1 MKSVIAAASLIMLA
15 AADHWA
21 VIVAGSSM
29 YANYRH
35 QADACHAYQVFKKK
49 GIPES
54 NIITMA
60 YDDIAHSFQ
69 NPFKG
74 KLFNKPDPN
83 GTGVDVYEGC
93 NIDYKKGDVTPANF
107 ANVLTGKGSGKVLQ
121 STADDEVFVT
131 FFDHGG
137 VGLIAFP
144 GFFGAAS
151 MHKKQLQAALQT
163 MHDNKMYKKLVF
175 YLEACESGSMFEDMN
190 IPGIYALTAAN
201 AEESSWGTY
210 CGADAH
216 VNGKNIGSCLGDLFS
231 VNWLENSDAKDT
243 TKETLETQFQAVKKL
258 TNKSHVMQFSD
269 LSFQKDYVSEYIGN
283 QDGGLQSSS
292 SISAEDRLASSVST
306 REVDLYRLYQLYNAA
321 KTGQERQQMGVELQ
335 AELAMQ
341 QAAES
346 AYRAFAKI
354 AYPGNEEKQKAARRL
369 RNKPDNMECEMSA
382 HEAFGKYCQ
391 HKFDFNSGF
400 ALQFHQVVVNVC
412 ADVANG
418 LKLTVVDA
426 AQQACSDEALLV

>member
-1 MKSVIAAASLIMLA
+1 MKSVLTAALLITLA

-54 NIITMA
+54 NIIMMA
-60 YDDIAHSFQ
+60 YDDVAHSFQ

-74 KLFNKPDPN
+74 KLFNKPDPT
-83 GTGVDVYEGC
+83 GPGVDVYEGC
-93 NIDYKKGDVTPANF
+93 KIDYTKGDVTPANF
-107 ANVLTGKGSGKVLQ
+107 ANVLTGKGSGKVLK

-144 GFFGAAS
+144 GWLGAAS

-190 IPGIYALTAAN
+190 IPGIYGVSAAN
-201 AEESSWGTY
+201 AKESSYGTY

-231 VNWLENSDAKDT
+231 VNWLEDSDAKDT
-243 TKETLETQFQAVKKL
+243 TKETLASQFQTVKKL
-258 TNKSHVMQFSD
+258 TNKSHVMQWSD

-283 QDGGLQSSS
+283 QSGALQSSS
-292 SISAEDRLASSVST
+292 SIPAEDRLASSVST
-306 REVDLYRLYQLYNAA
+306 READMYRLYHLYNTA

-335 AELAMQ
+335 AELTKQ

-346 AYRAFAKI
+346 TYRAFAEI

-369 RNKPDNMECEMSA
+369 RNKPDNMVCEMSA
-382 HEAFGKYCQ
+382 HEAFGKYCRE
-391 HKFDFNSGF
+391 KFDFNSGF

-412 ADVANG
+412 ADVAKG
-418 LKLTVVDA
+418 LRLNVVDA
-426 AQQACSDEALLV
+426 AQQACSDEALVV